1 MLQLKFLNLKVETAQ
16 KDTALAYTVQCGYP
30 TVKTALLKR
39 KISSF
44 VLSHCKNGSVP
55 PVKCYLAINRS

>member
-30 TVKTALLKR
+30 TVKTALLR
-39 KISSF
+39 GRF
-44 VLSHCKNGSVP
+44 PVLFCRIAKMAL
-55 PVKCYLAINRS
+55 YLQ